1 MFVKVSKPSINQSI
15 LGVKSF
21 SLTYCHLRHH
31 CQRVLNIM
39 LMKYQKNI
47 VKKISTALFL
57 CLDLVSCI
65 FHICIKTGCQQRSH
79 QALVS
84 AAPLQAPPVCFWLVR
99 VSFLWGGVWCQNERK
114 YHALRESRAAGAI
127 ALVFMGYYRHKG
139 TFGAG
144 WGKNLMLL
152 SFIFIIHFPSKD
164 YPTIHTKFSKC
175 R

>member
-1 MFVKVSKPSINQSI
+1 
-15 LGVKSF
+15 
-21 SLTYCHLRHH
+21 
-31 CQRVLNIM
+31 
-39 LMKYQKNI
+39 MKCQKNI
-47 VKKISTALFL
+47 VKKISKNLFL
-57 CLDLVSCI
+57 CLDLVSSYI
-65 FHICIKTGCQQRSH
+65 SHFYFYKNCQQRAIRS
-79 QALVS
+79 QCLSVALVK
-84 AAPLQAPPVCFWLVR
+84 APPVCFWLVR
-99 VSFLWGGVWCQNERK
+99 VSFLWGGGWCQNERK